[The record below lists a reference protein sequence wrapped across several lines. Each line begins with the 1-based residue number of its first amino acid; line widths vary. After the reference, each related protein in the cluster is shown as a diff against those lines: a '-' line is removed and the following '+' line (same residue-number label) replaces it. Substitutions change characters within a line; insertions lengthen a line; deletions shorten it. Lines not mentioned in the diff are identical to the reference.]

1 MRMAA
6 EPAGKG
12 IVILGATSAIAHAA
26 AIELGAR
33 GYDLILAS
41 RDIEE
46 NQAIASDIE
55 VRTGANA
62 AAFPFEAEDMQ
73 SHPAFFARCRDH
85 FGDGLEG
92 VILCF
97 GCLYDQQAAQQ
108 DFNIAHRTI
117 DVNYTGAVSILELF
131 AAHFEHRKKGFIC
144 AVSSVAGDRGRQSNY
159 LYGSAKA
166 GLTAYLQGLR
176 NRLYKSGVAVTT
188 VKPGFVD
195 TKMTFGKPNL
205 MLVAPAQKAAKDI
218 VKAALKGKD
227 VVYTPWFWRYIML
240 IIQHVPETIFKR
252 MKL

>member
-1 MRMAA
+1 MAA
-6 EPAGKG
+6 EQLNGV
-12 IVILGATSAIAHAA
+12 VILGATSAIARAA
-26 AIELGAR
+26 AIDLGRR

-41 RDIEE
+41 RDTEE
-46 NQAIASDIE
+46 NQALASDVG
-55 VRTGANA
+55 VRTGADV
-62 AAFPFEAEDMQ
+62 AAFPFEAADV
-73 SHPAFFARCRDH
+73 STHPAFFTQCRDH
-85 FGDGLEG
+85 FDGRLAG

-97 GCLYDQQAAQQ
+97 GYLDDQKTAQQ
-108 DFNIAHRTI
+108 DFEIARRTI

-131 AAHFEHRKKGFIC
+131 AGHFEAQRKGFIC

-176 NRLYKSGVAVTT
+176 NRLYASGVAVTT

-205 MLVAPAQKAAKDI
+205 VLLAPAEKAAKDI
-218 VKAALKGKD
+218 VNAALKGKN

-240 IIQHVPETIFKR
+240 IIRHIPEFIFKR
-252 MKL
+252 LKL